1 MERDVL
7 VQLIDWGK
15 KEDRKPLMMSGVRQ
29 CGKTYLLKEYG
40 KRYFEN
46 TAYFNFEQ
54 NQKLS
59 SIFDF
64 DFDVHRIIKE
74 LTVAVGGTK
83 VTEGKTLVIFDEIL
97 ACPKAITALKYFCE
111 NWPALHVACAGSLLG
126 VALNHQNS
134 SFPVGKIEH
143 LQLYPMSF
151 REFLCADGLSET
163 VQIVEGFDK
172 TRAIPDAFS
181 VSLAK
186 ALKNY
191 YIVGGM
197 PEVVKRWV
205 DTRDYKKIDVI
216 QQHILAD
223 YSNDFAKHAPIKDIP
238 KLGWI
243 WDSIPKQLA
252 RENNKFIFSHVKAGK
267 RSAELEDALQ
277 WLVDAGLTY
286 KLELVEHAELPLS
299 FHANA
304 THFKLYMADIGL
316 LRQKAGVSAKTILE
330 ETALYK
336 NFKGAFTENYVMTE
350 LVKLGM
356 KPYFWRSGNTAEL
369 DFLIENENELIP
381 IEAKAEINT
390 KAKSYRFFCKKYE
403 PRIGFTCSM
412 KNIGNYRVEQTK
424 TFSLPL
430 YLLWTLLCEP
440 RTAAHSDEIL

>member
-1 MERDVL
+1 MERDIVG
-7 VQLIDWGK
+7 QLLEWK
-15 KEDRKPLMMSGVRQ
+15 NKEDRKPLIIKGLRQ
-29 CGKTYLLKEYG
+29 CGKTYILKDFG
-40 KRYFEN
+40 KRYFDN

-54 NQKLS
+54 NQKLA

-64 DFDVHRIIKE
+64 DFDVNRIIKE

-83 VTEGKTLVIFDEIL
+83 ITEGKTLVIFDEIQ

-111 NWPALHVACAGSLLG
+111 NWPALHVASAGSLLG
-126 VALNHQNS
+126 VALNRENS
-134 SFPVGKIEH
+134 SFPVGKVEH
-143 LQLYPMSF
+143 LQMYPLSF
-151 REFLCADGLSET
+151 REFLCAEGLGET
-163 VQIVEGFDK
+163 VQMVNDFDI
-172 TRAIPDAFS
+172 TREIPDAFS
-181 VSLAK
+181 VPLAK

-205 DTRDYKKIDVI
+205 DTHDYKKIEVI
-216 QQHILAD
+216 QHNILVD
-223 YSNDFAKHAPIKDIP
+223 YSNDFAKHAPTLDIP

-252 RENNKFIFSHVKAGK
+252 KENNKFVFSHVKAGK
-267 RSAELEDALQ
+267 RAAELEDALK
-277 WLVDAGLTY
+277 WLVDAGLIYT
-286 KLELVEHAELPLS
+286 LELVEQAELPLS

-316 LRQKAGVSAKTILE
+316 LRQKAGVSAKTIVE

-336 NFKGAFTENYVMTE
+336 NFKGAFTENYVMME

-356 KPYFWRSGNTAEL
+356 KPFFWRSGNTAEL
-369 DFLIENENELIP
+369 DFLIENENQVIP

-390 KAKSYRFFCKKYE
+390 KAKSYLFFCKKYT
-403 PRIGFTCSM
+403 PQTGFKCSM
-412 KNIGNYRVEQTK
+412 KNIGDNRVEQTQ

-430 YLLWTLLCEP
+430 YLLWKVN
-440 RTAAHSDEIL
+440 RYIA